1 MAPYQVTIAYDGT
14 EFFGYQRQI
23 NHRTVQGELEKALK
37 TLGWTGRAINS
48 SGRTDTGVHALG
60 QVISFE
66 LCWKHGEEKLM
77 SALNSSLPDDIS
89 VGDVKIA
96 QTDFHPR
103 FSAKERQ
110 YRYQIVFS
118 PARQPILD
126 RYYWRL
132 WPKPDESLLI
142 EGAETIIGRHDFS
155 SFGRPPKKG
164 GSTIRTVISNEWRF
178 TEDNQAIFSIKAES
192 FLYHMVR
199 RTVFLLVQVGQG
211 KLDAIDLVENL
222 NEKKELPA
230 GIAPA
235 HGLFLEKVIY

>member
-23 NHRTVQGELEKALK
+23 NHRTVQGELEKALN

-66 LCWKHGEEKLM
+66 LCWDHSEEKLL
-77 SALNSSLPDDIS
+77 SALNSSLPSDIS
-89 VGDVKIA
+89 AKEVKIA
-96 QTDFHPR
+96 QADFHPR

-110 YRYQIVFS
+110 YQYQIVFS
-118 PARQPILD
+118 PVRQPILE

-132 WPKPDESLLI
+132 WPKPDENLLI
-142 EGAETIIGRHDFS
+142 EGAEALIGRYDFS
-155 SFGRPPKKG
+155 SFGRPSKKG
-164 GSTIRTVISNEWRF
+164 GSTIRTVISSEWRF
-178 TEDNQAIFSIKAES
+178 AEENQAIFSIKAES

-199 RTVFLLVQVGQG
+199 RTVFLLVQIGQG
-211 KLDAIDLVENL
+211 KLGAIDLVKNL
-222 NEKKELPA
+222 SEKKELPA

-235 HGLFLEKVIY
+235 RGLFLEKVIY